1 MTITLEQVEALEAVC
16 TGDDTTTNIPVNVI
30 RDVLGSLAAHI
41 AVANLFPDE
50 KEIALL
56 AADELLLRAD
66 REIDYLNTEA
76 EQYFQERFTLQ
87 NKVTAYQILN
97 ADLEKQAHQLRVR
110 NDNQYASIIDYQREC
125 NELHNANVN
134 FQNTLAAYE
143 QSVADLNDIIGDQER
158 RLQNQKTNI
167 QGYQEIVRQ
176 HEMYIEELHKQIQE
190 EYDEGM
196 QDAINADRYT
206 LLKHLLPE
214 MLAAAALMGPE
225 AADVL
230 AQADMSKL
238 DDQMEKTL
246 ESLTTEQHNE
256 VFGEEVQIAA

>member
-1 MTITLEQVEALEAVC
+1 MTITLEQVEALENVC
-16 TGDDTTTNIPVNVI
+16 TGDETTTNFPVEVT
-30 RDVLGSLAAHI
+30 RAVLSNLAAHI

-50 KEIALL
+50 KEVALL

-66 REIDYLNTEA
+66 REIDYLNAEA

-87 NKVTAYQILN
+87 NKVTAYQIHS
-97 ADLEKQAHQLRVR
+97 AELEKHNGHLQAR
-110 NDNQYASIIDYQREC
+110 NDNQAATIQEYMSDVS
-125 NELHNANVN
+125 ELTTANIN
-134 FQNTLAAYE
+134 FQNTLSAYE
-143 QSVADLNDIIGDQER
+143 QSVADLNDIIADQER

-167 QGYQEIVRQ
+167 VGYQEIVRQ
-176 HEMYIEELHKQIQE
+176 HEAYIAELHQGIEE
-190 EYDEGM
+190 EYNESL

-246 ESLTTEQHNE
+246 ESLDADQHNE